1 MRRLPRG
8 GLRGGEL
15 KRGWLDQ
22 ELSFSQAAAELQ
34 RENDPIGR
42 KLRNLV
48 MARER
53 EIGRRIAIRLSDG
66 KEPKLRITIGAI
78 YRHLPEL
85 RPARVDDLARLVRPM
100 LERQEARTKALIREE
115 NDRTVLPRL
124 AAVEKKASIIEE
136 CLRKLHAEELREL
149 SRTVR
154 N

>member
-1 MRRLPRG
+1 M
-8 GLRGGEL
+8 

-22 ELSFSQAAAELQ
+22 ELSFSRAAAELQ
-34 RENDPIGR
+34 REDDPIGR

-48 MARER
+48 IARER
-53 EIGRRIAIRLSDG
+53 ETGTRIAIRLSNG
-66 KEPKLRITIGAI
+66 KEPKLRVTIGAL

-100 LERQEARTKALIREE
+100 LERQEERLTARTEIQIQEKV
-115 NDRTVLPRL
+115 DRDVLPR
-124 AAVEKKASIIEE
+124 VEK
-136 CLRKLHAEELREL
+136 AEKRLAILEKCIRGLDDLEREEL

>member
-1 MRRLPRG
+1 M
-8 GLRGGEL
+8 

-34 RENDPIGR
+34 REKDPIGR

-53 EIGRRIAIRLSDG
+53 ETGKRIAIRLSSG

-100 LERQEARTKALIREE
+100 LERQEERHDARTRILIREE
-115 NDRTVLPRL
+115 NERDVFPRL
-124 AAVEKKASIIEE
+124 EIVEKKATAIEN
-136 CLRKLHAEELREL
+136 CLREL
-149 SRTVR
+149 DALERLQLARTAKD
-154 N
+154 